1 MPDQDEYL
9 NKDSNDKKIDL
20 NEKIKTSLEDY
31 DFSEEQIVTINEIIT
46 NKTKDIKDPDEINR
60 ITNRIIQKLID
71 KIEEGWKSN
80 ETAINE
86 IKIEETEL
94 KKRQETIITQSTG
107 QGSQITEQFNQA
119 SKNIK
124 SKITELNWLNN
135 THNELPDNESPDNE
149 SPNNELDLKNINSPF
164 IKNIT
169 ETTKK
174 VIDNIKKKCVEIN
187 TILKETYKN
196 LAQKY
201 KWNSQELEQK
211 KSTISEDT
219 KKKLA
224 ENNVNEE
231 EYIQYTISRDKIYEL
246 WENDH
251 TPETRDFLSNLKNL
265 EDTLWIR
272 NETARW
278 LPLTAN
284 TATFE
289 ANPDL
294 KKFKDSNPEIS
305 KLWNTS
311 YFWKENI
318 DTNNP
323 EALKSTLGPYK
334 KMELIYKDDANFPKD
349 EKFQEISKKIFDE
362 DYSNLTKEDINY
374 YTTKLD
380 GLNWWITDYIK
391 WSAAQAPLTWI
402 LRYLDSYTWFD
413 KETLQDRFFKWKD
426 EFITMDDSTM
436 RIEWI
441 IDGNPLSFYYDTKDW
456 QTKISCDD
464 VLHIEKDR
472 YEIYDWEW
480 KYPRSDLKIKM
491 PSTKDIVSNLM
502 DIDQDTYKKILEGSS
517 DAKEFKRKISDLI
530 NEKIKKT
537 FPENDEIKT
546 RMGRFTEKN
555 LAAQAFDSALIG
567 KTEYKKKINEQWE
580 IWLTPIRRVLLL
592 VDNTTEKSTSS
603 DLIEFKWAL
612 KKLEWLLWK
621 TVEEINK
628 ITDPVLRENLL
639 KIKEGKEK
647 ENYENWEA
655 SIINFF
661 KLFERKD
668 PSDPEFKINI
678 DDFSLFIDQWSKK
691 ENIRLNN
698 FSKEFKEA
706 YEKMDPE
713 KRLAQEQWK
722 KIHELWEE
730 KHERESEEA
739 DFELMASLEAM
750 ESIEISTESNLW

>member
-1 MPDQDEYL
+1 MPEWQDIQDNGLKNEGI
-9 NKDSNDKKIDL
+9 NIQNKIDIVFKNNDFSDEEL
-20 NEKIKTSLEDY
+20 EKITKY
-31 DFSEEQIVTINEIIT
+31 IEEKINSINNNEEKNNFA
-46 NKTKDIKDPDEINR
+46 NKILK
-60 ITNRIIQKLID
+60 KLKSKLNNEWK
-71 KIEEGWKSN
+71 KIEE
-80 ETAINE
+80 ALNE
-86 IKIEETEL
+86 ISREEEELNNNTIEIREPTDETENRL
-94 KKRQETIITQSTG
+94 KDNSIFKEMQSSFKNVLESVRTVINNFKTMTQESFNKLANNYKEFTQ
-107 QGSQITEQFNQA
+107 E
-119 SKNIK
+119 
-124 SKITELNWLNN
+124 
-135 THNELPDNESPDNE
+135 
-149 SPNNELDLKNINSPF
+149 ELD
-164 IKNIT
+164 
-169 ETTKK
+169 
-174 VIDNIKKKCVEIN
+174 
-187 TILKETYKN
+187 
-196 LAQKY
+196 
-201 KWNSQELEQK
+201 QK
-211 KSTISEDT
+211 KSALPEDT

-224 ENNVNEE
+224 ENNINEE
-231 EYIQYTISRDKIYEL
+231 EYIQYTISRDKIYEQ
-246 WENDH
+246 WTDDH
-251 TPETRDFLSNLKNL
+251 TPETRDFLNNLKSL

-294 KKFKDSNPEIS
+294 KKFKNSDPEIS

-349 EKFQEISKKIFDE
+349 EKFQEISKKIFNE
-362 DYSNLTKEDINY
+362 DYSNLTQEEINY

-413 KETLQDRFFKWKD
+413 KETLQDRFYKWKD

-491 PSTKDIVSNLM
+491 PSTKDIVSNLQ

-517 DAKEFKRKISDLI
+517 DAKEFKRKITDLI
-530 NEKIKKT
+530 NGKIKKT

-612 KKLEWLLWK
+612 KKLEWLLWM

-691 ENIRLNN
+691 ENIRINN

-739 DFELMASLEAM
+739 DIELIASLEAM
-750 ESIEISTESNLW
+750 ESIEKSTESNLW

>member
-1 MPDQDEYL
+1 MPEQGDNL
-9 NKDSNDKKIDL
+9 KDISKTGNIDIGNSIKKAF
-20 NEKIKTSLEDY
+20 EDN
-31 DFSEEQIVTINEIIT
+31 DFSEEEILKIN
-46 NKTKDIKDPDEINR
+46 NY
-60 ITNRIIQKLID
+60 
-71 KIEEGWKSN
+71 
-80 ETAINE
+80 
-86 IKIEETEL
+86 
-94 KKRQETIITQSTG
+94 
-107 QGSQITEQFNQA
+107 ITE
-119 SKNIK
+119 K
-124 SKITELNWLNN
+124 
-135 THNELPDNESPDNE
+135 
-149 SPNNELDLKNINSPF
+149 

-169 ETTKK
+169 NNEEKIKINKELLKKLETKINEEWKSIEWAITEIENEKNELKNREWTLTTENNRRLNNAITNNKTETLKTPPVVFARTQEIVQRLQEKTVKK
-174 VIDNIKKKCVEIN
+174 IIDTFNKAQESH
-187 TILKETYKN
+187 KN

-201 KWNSQELEQK
+201 KEATAQELENK
-211 KSTISEDT
+211 KSAISDDT

-224 ENNVNEE
+224 ENNVDVD
-231 EYIQYTISRDKIYEL
+231 EYIQFTISRDKIYEL

-294 KKFKDSNPEIS
+294 KKFKDTDPEIS

-311 YFWKENI
+311 YLWKENI
-318 DTNNP
+318 DANDP
-323 EALKSTLGPYK
+323 EKLKLTIEPYK
-334 KMELIYKDDANFPKD
+334 KMEIIYKNDANFPKD
-349 EKFQEISKKIFDE
+349 EKFQEISNKIFNK
-362 DYSNLTKEDINY
+362 DYSNLTKDDINY

-413 KETLQDRFFKWKD
+413 KDTLQDRFWKGKE
-426 EFITMDDSTM
+426 EFITMQDSTM
-436 RIEWI
+436 RIEWV
-441 IDGNPLSFYYDTKDW
+441 IDGKPLSFYYNTQNW
-456 QTKISCDD
+456 QTNISCDD
-464 VLHIEKDR
+464 VLHIENDK

-480 KYPRSDLKIKM
+480 KYPRSNLKINM
-491 PSTKDIVSNLM
+491 PSTKDIVSNLQE
-502 DIDQDTYKKILEGSS
+502 IDQNTIKKLLEVST
-517 DAKEFKRKISDLI
+517 DAKDFKKNVYDLI
-530 NEKIKKT
+530 NGKIKES

-555 LAAQAFDSALIG
+555 LTAQAFDSAIIWR
-567 KTEYKKKINEQWE
+567 TEYKKKINEQSE
-580 IWLTPIRRVLLL
+580 TWLTPIRKVLLL

-603 DLIEFKWAL
+603 DLVEFKWAL

-621 TVEEINK
+621 PAEELNK

-647 ENYENWEA
+647 ENYENWETA
-655 SIINFF
+655 TINFF
-661 KLFERKD
+661 KLFERRD
-668 PSDPEFKINI
+668 PNDPEFKINI
-678 DDFSLFIDQWSKK
+678 DDFSSFVDQWSKK
-691 ENIRLNN
+691 ENIKLDN

-739 DFELMASLEAM
+739 DIELIASLEAM
-750 ESIEISTESNLW
+750 ESIEKSTESNLW

>member
-1 MPDQDEYL
+1 MSEEGELIKSLPELGAINIRTKLESNFEDFSEDEISKL
-9 NKDSNDKKIDL
+9 NNYI
-20 NEKIKTSLEDY
+20 NEKIKDTKDEKGKQKKVREIISITKKKIENWKTIDTL
-31 DFSEEQIVTINEIIT
+31 INEIESELKEKENLENWNEEIIIVQ
-46 NKTKDIKDPDEINR
+46 KIEKKSIKDEAISISEHVNN
-60 ITNRIIQKLID
+60 I
-71 KIEEGWKSN
+71 IEEKVNLDISN
-80 ETAINE
+80 FKKKAEESINE
-86 IKIEETEL
+86 INEAL
-94 KKRQETIITQSTG
+94 NNLFQ
-107 QGSQITEQFNQA
+107 
-119 SKNIK
+119 NIDGK
-124 SKITELNWLNN
+124 YKTTNKEELN
-135 THNELPDNESPDNE
+135 
-149 SPNNELDLKNINSPF
+149 
-164 IKNIT
+164 
-169 ETTKK
+169 
-174 VIDNIKKKCVEIN
+174 
-187 TILKETYKN
+187 
-196 LAQKY
+196 
-201 KWNSQELEQK
+201 QK
-211 KSTISEDT
+211 KSTLSEDT
-219 KKKLA
+219 KKKLT
-224 ENNVNEE
+224 ENNIKVDDYVQ
-231 EYIQYTISRDKIYEL
+231 YILSRDKINEL
-246 WENDH
+246 WGNDN
-251 TPETRDFLSNLKNL
+251 TPETRDFLKNLKSL

-272 NETARW
+272 TETAKW

-294 KKFKDSNPEIS
+294 KKFKDSDPEIS

-349 EKFQEISKKIFDE
+349 EKFQEISKKIFNE
-362 DYSNLTKEDINY
+362 DYSNLTQEEINY

-413 KETLQDRFFKWKD
+413 KETLQDRFWKWKD

-491 PSTKDIVSNLM
+491 PSTKDIVSNLQ

-517 DAKEFKRKISDLI
+517 DAKEFKRKITDLI

-612 KKLEWLLWK
+612 KKLEWLLWM

-668 PSDPEFKINI
+668 PRDPEFKINI

-691 ENIRLNN
+691 ENIRINN

-713 KRLAQEQWK
+713 KRLAQEQLK

-739 DFELMASLEAM
+739 DIELIASLEAM
-750 ESIEISTESNLW
+750 ESIEKSTESNLW